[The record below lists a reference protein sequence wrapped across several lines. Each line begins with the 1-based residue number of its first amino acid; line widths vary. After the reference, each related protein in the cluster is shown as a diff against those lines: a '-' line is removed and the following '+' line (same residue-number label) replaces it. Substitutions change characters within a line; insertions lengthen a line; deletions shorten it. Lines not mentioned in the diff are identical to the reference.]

1 LKFHPLYRTTVEPNQ
16 WNVTCLPYAVKAY
29 DGVKFYMIGGVTAD
43 LKNLCLYEVTEVPAG
58 LPFIFKSEKAEVSL
72 YEYGSKVK
80 EPVLGQGNLWGYF
93 RTTAR
98 VPKQHYYL
106 DNGVWKKVDPEN
118 RPRMSNYTAVILP
131 FDDSLA
137 SYIPKKDNWEGETMP
152 IEGLTEAE
160 YALAISNVTLS
171 STQLEDGLYTI
182 DGRKINSTQVNKGI
196 YLKVENGHV
205 YKIIKK

>member
-1 LKFHPLYRTTVEPNQ
+1 
-16 WNVTCLPYAVKAY
+16 
-29 DGVKFYMIGGVTAD
+29 
-43 LKNLCLYEVTEVPAG
+43 
-58 LPFIFKSEKAEVSL
+58 
-72 YEYGSKVK
+72 
-80 EPVLGQGNLWGYF
+80 
-93 RTTAR
+93 
-98 VPKQHYYL
+98 
-106 DNGVWKKVDPEN
+106 
-118 RPRMSNYTAVILP
+118 MSNYTAVILP